1 MGLWVRMEDVQS
13 FALLI
18 PNNNPSNTQLVGYH
32 LSFPMRYVDNAPYF
46 CMDIETVA
54 NLANEA
60 ISQRYQAREHL
71 LEMAGKARAAD
82 DSGTPEAQ
90 ADAN

>member
-1 MGLWVRMEDVQS
+1 MEYVPS
-13 FALLI
+13 VAFLL
-18 PNNNPSNTQLVGYH
+18 PKKTPSNTHLVVFRLSLLMGYIN
-32 LSFPMRYVDNAPYF
+32 SAPSF
-46 CMDIETVA
+46 CMATKTVA

-71 LEMAGKARAAD
+71 LEMAGKARSAD